1 MYNTQKTQIYK
12 KKIER
17 NVIIIIIRINVK
29 ELNLRI
35 KRQKLS
41 D

>member
-35 KRQKLS
+35 QRQKLS